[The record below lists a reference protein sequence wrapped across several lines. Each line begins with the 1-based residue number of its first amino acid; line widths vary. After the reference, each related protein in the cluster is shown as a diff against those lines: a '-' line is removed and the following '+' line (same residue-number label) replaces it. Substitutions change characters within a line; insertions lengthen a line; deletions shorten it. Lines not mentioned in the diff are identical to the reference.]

1 MVGILLEGTLFVAL
15 VAAVAALLFYVVLRF
30 TPLGLRL
37 RQVANRRAIEQAVDL
52 ECPIH
57 GRQREDAMVRLP
69 SGSRICPLC
78 YQEALH
84 E

>member
-1 MVGILLEGTLFVAL
+1 MTAILVEGTLFVAL
-15 VAAVAALLFYVVLRF
+15 IAAVAALLFYIVLRF
-30 TPLGLRL
+30 TPVGLRL
-37 RQVANRRAIEQAVDL
+37 RQAANRRKLEQAAGL

-57 GRQREDAMVRLP
+57 GPQREEALVLLP
-69 SGSRICPLC
+69 SGNRVCPIC